1 MYYMS
6 FSCLTALARTSRTVL
21 IKVRKVRMHVF
32 FLISEKVP
40 VFFHKYDVAC
50 EFFVD
55 TLCQVEE
62 IPFYPYP

>member
-21 IKVRKVRMHVF
+21 IQVRKVRMHIF
-32 FLISEKVP
+32 FLISEKAP

-50 EFFVD
+50 EFF
-55 TLCQVEE
+55 CR
-62 IPFYPYP
+62 YPLSS